1 MAATALAIQA
11 VPHAGLLPVVY
22 STPTQTT
29 GHTMPCG
36 PDVVLVVKVA
46 SGGPLNVDL
55 HMPGSVDS
63 IAVATPAGAAAP
75 GRRCAAANGDNWI
88 PVPADVYADP
98 VTGLCTFDLGAGFAT
113 ATIAAVR
120 SA

>member
-1 MAATALAIQA
+1 MAATALAAQA
-11 VPHAGLLPVVY
+11 VPHAGLLPIVY

-29 GHTMPCG
+29 GHTCPTG
-36 PDVVLVVKVA
+36 PDMVLIVKVA

-55 HMPGSVDS
+55 HMPGVVDA
-63 IAVATPAGAAAP
+63 IPVATPAGAAAP

-88 PVPADVYADP
+88 PVPSDVYGDP

-113 ATIAAVR
+113 STIACVR

>member
-11 VPHAGLLPVVY
+11 VPHGGLAPVAY

-29 GHTMPCG
+29 GHTTPCG
-36 PDVVLVVKVA
+36 PDVVLIVKVA

-55 HMPGSVDS
+55 HMPGAVDS
-63 IAVATPAGAAAP
+63 IPVATPAGAAAP
-75 GRRCAAANGDNWI
+75 SRRVAAANGDNII
-88 PVPADVYADP
+88 PVPAEVYADP

-113 ATIAAVR
+113 STIASVR

>member
-11 VPHAGLLPVVY
+11 VPHAGLLPVAY

-29 GHTMPCG
+29 ANVNTDCEGVNPHNETSIAVNPTN
-36 PDVVLVVKVA
+36 
-46 SGGPLNVDL
+46 PLN
-55 HMPGSVDS
+55 
-63 IAVATPAGAAAP
+63 IVATPAGAAAP

-113 ATIAAVR
+113 ATIAAER